1 MGVIKGDRSVEIE
14 GPIERC
20 YEIAADVENSTEW
33 QGSLR
38 DVEVLE
44 RDGEKRPALVE
55 TESDA
60 KVKNVKA
67 VLRFSYDPPTGIT
80 WVQEKGDTKA
90 LHGSW
95 AFEDLGGGR
104 TRATYALEIGLSR
117 KLSLIVKAVKGPMEA
132 RVRSLL
138 TERPVQGLKEQAER

>member
-14 GPIERC
+14 APIDRC
-20 YEIAADVENSTEW
+20 YEIAADIENAIDW

-44 RDGEKRPALVE
+44 RDGEKRAVLVE

-104 TRATYALEIGLSR
+104 TRATYALEADPGRMLGLLLR
-117 KLSLIVKAVKGPMEA
+117 GPAESK
-132 RVRSLL
+132 VRDFLL
-138 TERPVQGLKEQAER
+138 GNAADGLKEKAEA